1 MNTKAEFSPEQKVY
15 RLSLNL
21 RNAYNVGICGIV
33 SILSCV
39 LLLLFLLDPQFQL
52 DIGQKLALSYIWV
65 PLALVSA
72 VLCLWRAKVTLV
84 ISPEGIAYSRPGFR
98 IFTTWD
104 NVECISTRIER
115 SSGVYFREHTVGG
128 LKLRQPA
135 AVFKLGLLARLM
147 FLGVEGDL
155 SLFIPISQIEQ
166 NWQVSQIAEDIRRYA
181 PWALKFFYAMV

>member
-1 MNTKAEFSPEQKVY
+1 MNYRAGLSAEQKVY

-72 VLCLWRAKVTLV
+72 VLCLWQAKVTLV
-84 ISPEGIAYSRPGFR
+84 ISPEGIAYSRSGFR
-98 IFTTWD
+98 IFTTYH
-104 NVECISTRIER
+104 NVHCINTRIARR
-115 SSGVYFREHTVGG
+115 S
-128 LKLRQPA
+128 
-135 AVFKLGLLARLM
+135 
-147 FLGVEGDL
+147 
-155 SLFIPISQIEQ
+155 
-166 NWQVSQIAEDIRRYA
+166 
-181 PWALKFFYAMV
+181 